1 MQISTGW
8 AWQLED
14 GTLCRWAEPTRE
26 SLMAGDIPSPD
37 AKPVCVRMLLCGD
50 YARLKALEAGQQRP
64 TNQVRR
70 KAKS

>member
-1 MQISTGW
+1 MSTGW

-14 GTLCRWAEPTRE
+14 GSLCKWAMASRE
-26 SLMAGDIPSPD
+26 VLVHEGSPSPD
-37 AKPVCVRMLLCGD
+37 SKPVCVRLLRCGD

-70 KAKS
+70 KPKS